1 MPNHTHCFVEDYD
14 GLVGFGF
21 DRKGNEDT
29 LTYYLQKFSDDEN
42 MALMRERM
50 SDEELEEV
58 FNLLSGLLKRH
69 LKEEEYHRV
78 FLKDRQN
85 A

>member
-1 MPNHTHCFVEDYD
+1 MPIHTHRFVEDYD

-21 DRKGNEDT
+21 DRKGDEDT

-42 MALMRERM
+42 MALIRERM

-69 LKEEEYHRV
+69 LKEDEYHRV
-78 FLKDRQN
+78 FLKDRQET
-85 A
+85 